1 MLMKRTIFLTFI
13 LVVALSTSVALGG
26 DHNVKR
32 VPAGAVAFHWVA
44 NLTFDPWPP
53 ELVGYIA
60 FIEGVQG
67 DLDGDLFDGTP
78 GVDTAYFTVRLD
90 SATLIPLL
98 PPIDLPVEP
107 GSASDVKASLFPP
120 GITWGVFFDE
130 TPDPTRDWGDF
141 RLFSDGTRV
150 ATFEES
156 AFLGTTIVSAEMGY
170 NLFSSR
176 LIWSKSFWFNGQ
188 KVDFKKLV
196 PNGVTI
202 NNVTSTNAT
211 AFTASAVAIGGD
223 HNF

>member
-32 VPAGAVAFHWVA
+32 VPAGAVAFHWVG
-44 NLTFDPWPP
+44 NLTCCFGPYDLP

-67 DLDGDLFDGTP
+67 PFFRDDPLDPDDKP
-78 GVDTAYFTVRLD
+78 GVETAYFTVRLD
-90 SATLIPLL
+90 RDTIPGFIPLPSADPGEVIASLIP
-98 PPIDLPVEP
+98 P
-107 GSASDVKASLFPP
+107 GY
-120 GITWGVFFDE
+120 TWGVYYDE
-130 TPDPTRDWGDF
+130 TPDGDWAD
-141 RLFSDGTRV
+141 LDSFSDGERV

-156 AFLGTTIVSAEMGY
+156 AFLGTTILSTGMIH
-170 NLFSSR
+170 NLFSNR
-176 LIWSKSFWFNGQ
+176 LIWSKSFWVGDQ

-202 NNVTSTNAT
+202 NNVGSTNT
-211 AFTASAVAIGGD
+211 SAFTASAVAIGGRGWR
-223 HNF
+223 

>member
-1 MLMKRTIFLTFI
+1 MKRTIFLTLV
-13 LVVALSTSVALGG
+13 LVVALSTSVALGD

-32 VPAGAVAFHWVA
+32 VPAGAVAFHFVA
-44 NLTFDPWPP
+44 NLTCCFGPNDLP

-67 DLDGDLFDGTP
+67 PFFRDDPGDPDDIP
-78 GVDTAYFTVRLD
+78 GVETAYFTVRLD
-90 SATLIPLL
+90 SETFPGFIPL
-98 PPIDLPVEP
+98 PSADP
-107 GSASDVKASLFPP
+107 GEVQAALFPP
-120 GITWGVFFDE
+120 GFTWGVYFNE
-130 TPDPTRDWGDF
+130 IPNQDWND
-141 RLFSDGTRV
+141 LDTFSDGERV

-156 AFLGTTIVSAEMGY
+156 AFLGTTIVSAEMIY

-176 LIWSKSFWFNGQ
+176 LIWSKSFRFNGQ

-202 NNVTSTNAT
+202 NNVGSTNAS